1 MALPIPSGDLAVTST
16 ISLAALVAWWSCAAW
31 AQEPGA
37 VALSGAGLPPDA
49 AIMVELVRLLGAP
62 GIALALGWALA
73 RWRPVLTLVV
83 RHDLPEGS
91 RLEVV
96 SVERGAP
103 RARPRDDLEED
114 TGSLRRD
121 RAS

>member
-16 ISLAALVAWWSCAAW
+16 FSLAALVAWWSCSAW
-31 AQEPGA
+31 AQDPSMATMGSSA
-37 VALSGAGLPPDA
+37 LPPDA
-49 AIMVELVRLLGAP
+49 AVMVEVVRLLGAP

-73 RWRPVLTLVV
+73 KWRPVLTLVV
-83 RHDLPEGS
+83 RHDIPEGS

-96 SVERGAP
+96 SV
-103 RARPRDDLEED
+103 ARQAKHHEHHEHHEED